1 MAKLTKRLI
10 DALQAGPE
18 GDLVV
23 WDEELKCFGIRVK
36 RSGVKS
42 FCIQYRNAG
51 GQSKRLTLGRYGPL
65 TPDQARRLA
74 LQHLSEVTK
83 GSDPVAERTVM
94 RKAST
99 IKELAERYLE
109 EHAKTKKKAS
119 SLDRDERLL
128 KRFILPALGSKK
140 VIAVTRA
147 DVARLHHSV
156 GQETPIQAN
165 RVLAVLSKMMTLAIK
180 WGIRPEL
187 DGNPCR
193 YVERYKEAKRERY
206 LSPDELARL
215 GKALAEM
222 EQEGL
227 ELPSVIT
234 AVRLLIFTGCRREEI
249 LSLKWEHIDLERA
262 CLRLP
267 DSKTGAK
274 TVPLGPPALEVLA
287 GSPRLEGNP
296 YVCPGLRPGGHLIG
310 LPKAWGRIQKR
321 AGLAGVRLH
330 DLRHSFASVGAA
342 AGLGLPIIGALLG
355 HTQAATTQRYAHL
368 ADDPLHAAADEITK
382 RIAEAMS
389 RPVGQ
394 KVVRLRRNE

>member
-1 MAKLTKRLI
+1 MAKITKRLV
-10 DALQAGPE
+10 DGLLP
-18 GDLVV
+18 DPDRDYWV
-23 WDEELKCFGIRVK
+23 WDSDLPGFAVRVWP
-36 RSGVKS
+36 SGRKVYVA
-42 FCIQYRNAG
+42 QYRAEGRTRRVGLGTHGAVTPEQARKTAMQALADVSKG
-51 GQSKRLTLGRYGPL
+51 GNPAEERELGRR
-65 TPDQARRLA
+65 A
-74 LQHLSEVTK
+74 
-83 GSDPVAERTVM
+83 
-94 RKAST
+94 AS

-128 KRFILPALGSKK
+128 KRFVLPALGSKK
-140 VIAVTRA
+140 IIAVTRA

-165 RVLAVLSKMMTLAIK
+165 RVLAVLSKMMTLSIK
-180 WGIRPEL
+180 WGIRPEAE
-187 DGNPCR
+187 GNPCR
-193 YVERYKEAKRERY
+193 FVERFKEAKRERY

-215 GKALAEM
+215 GTALAEL

-227 ELPSVIT
+227 ELPSVIA
-234 AVRLLIFTGCRREEI
+234 AVRMLIFTGCRREEI
-249 LSLKWEHIDLERA
+249 LSLKWEYIDLERA

-287 GSPRLEGNP
+287 QTPRLEGNP
-296 YVCPGLRPGGHLIG
+296 YVCPGLKAGGHLIG
-310 LPKAWGRIQKR
+310 LPKAWGRIQRR
-321 AGLAGVRLH
+321 AGLEGVRLH

-368 ADDPLHAAADEITK
+368 ADDPLQAAAAEITK
-382 RIAEAMS
+382 RLAEAMS

-394 KVVRLRRNE
+394 KVVRLPRKK